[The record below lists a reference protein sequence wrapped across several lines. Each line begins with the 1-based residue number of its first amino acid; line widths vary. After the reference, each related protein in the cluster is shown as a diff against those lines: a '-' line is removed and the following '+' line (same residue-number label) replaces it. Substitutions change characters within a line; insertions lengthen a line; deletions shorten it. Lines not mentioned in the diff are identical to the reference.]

1 MKILFFGSSGWI
13 GKQFCEYLI
22 QNNIVYL
29 ETNVRADNEKDVEH
43 EIININPT
51 HIINPTHFVFKHFV
65 FKHFV

>member
-29 ETNVRADNEKDVEH
+29 ETNVRADN
-43 EIININPT
+43 
-51 HIINPTHFVFKHFV
+51 
-65 FKHFV
+65 